1 MLTWISRMWT
11 QLCCRLTWIILH
23 VGCRKFVFVISYMHS
38 DHLIFFRRSLACE
51 GRRRGDPNALI
62 WRYVDHHCQWMLIY
76 ARGSEPLGSKV
87 FFMLPSEC
95 CFIERDL
102 NSLLPVLFEWS
113 LTSQP
118 SHFQTF
124 GNIHNFSFNSLA
136 SISIYDVLYTNISTS
151 LLDTPAF
158 PMFGCRKIL
167 TACPIALAQGTQ
179 PGSDM
184 VERQRKDAKNQ
195 CLYFVRESQTTTSRQ
210 EGKISGNLDQSQDW
224 QLAVDWEK

>member
-1 MLTWISRMWT
+1 MLLYGGTSITIANECW
-11 QLCCRLTWIILH
+11 
-23 VGCRKFVFVISYMHS
+23 YMLEVQNH
-38 DHLIFFRRSLACE
+38 
-51 GRRRGDPNALI
+51 
-62 WRYVDHHCQWMLIY
+62 WV
-76 ARGSEPLGSKV
+76 ARF

-151 LLDTPAF
+151 LSDTPAF